1 MTVAEVVRTVR
12 GAVRAL
18 TLVCVF
24 ATSAAAQQQTSTI
37 LRITVVDTQQ
47 YPVPGATC
55 VVELPGAATPL
66 TAVTDEHGV
75 AVFAPI
81 AASTAAVRVTL
92 DGFEPFSKAGVSI
105 SSGATT
111 EVKAILALA
120 HVAQSVTVKAETSQ
134 PSRDVSAGAMVPT
147 GSVDRT
153 LLQRLPLATAR
164 VEDALPVIAGV
175 VKSLAGDL
183 TMKGS
188 GEQQSALLVNGLN
201 AVDPGTG
208 SFRLNL
214 PVDAV
219 EDVQVFLHPY
229 SAQYGHFTGG
239 LTTVVTRPGG
249 EHWRFEVNDF
259 LPDPRFIGG
268 KLMGV
273 AEDAPHLNFN
283 GPLVSDRVFLSQ
295 SASYLV
301 AKRQVRGLSY
311 PDNETRTESQSY
323 FTQFDIRSSTRHM
336 ETLTG
341 GYFPQRD
348 HYLGLDF
355 FHPREATPNAGRRD
369 LMLAARD
376 TYQIG
381 NGVLV
386 SSMSWR
392 TFATDVWGQGTTE
405 QTVTPSGER
414 GNYFATQNRRSARV
428 EASEVYSLPTL
439 RLFGVR
445 QELQVGVDVNDV
457 VSRLDYVARPVNIVR
472 GDGSLAE
479 RIVFDSVP
487 RIGASN
493 RTYSAFVQ
501 DKWQPLGNLT
511 VDFGVRY
518 ELQRLA
524 DGSLVAPRAGFAWAP
539 KPGGATVIRGGI
551 GVFFDKVPLNVRS
564 FPQYP
569 TRTVTRYAADGET
582 VVDTRRLTQL
592 LMDARTRG
600 SDDYVQLPVPRNV
613 TANLQVDRRVNSWV
627 SLSANV
633 MDSSTESR
641 YVVNPEVSATGDP
654 LLVLRPNGRSRYQAL
669 EIAGRI
675 GTSEHAITMSYTRSR
690 ASGDLNDVN
699 SAYGDFGTPIIRAN
713 QFSLVSTDAPNR
725 LIASGLIA
733 LPRRITIAPLV
744 EAHSGFPYSIRDA
757 AQYFIGA
764 RNANHRRFPSYFSL
778 DLELA
783 KDFQVTEKYAV
794 RLSVR
799 GANLTDHFNPRNV
812 RANIDDPQ
820 FGRFFASYPRHFS
833 AGFDVMF

>member
-1 MTVAEVVRTVR
+1 MTFAEVVRTVR

-18 TLVCVF
+18 AFVCVF
-24 ATSAAAQQQTSTI
+24 ATGAAAQQASTN

-47 YPVPGATC
+47 FPVPGATC
-55 VVELPGAATPL
+55 VVELAGAASPL
-66 TAVTDEHGV
+66 SAVTDEHGI
-75 AVFAPI
+75 AVLGPI
-81 AASTAAVRVTL
+81 PAASVAVRVTL
-92 DGFEPFSKAGVSI
+92 DGFEPFAK
-105 SSGATT
+105 GA
-111 EVKAILALA
+111 VAITPGSTLDLSVTLALA
-120 HVAQSVTVKAETSQ
+120 HVAQSVTVTADTSQ
-134 PSRDVSAGAMVPT
+134 PSRDVSAGSTVPT
-147 GSVDRT
+147 GSVDRS

-164 VEDALPVIAGV
+164 LEDALPVIAGV

-208 SFRLNL
+208 SFRMNL

-239 LTTVVTRPGG
+239 LTTVSTRSGG
-249 EHWRFEVNDF
+249 DRWRFEVNDF

-268 KLMGV
+268 KLVGI
-273 AEDAPHLNFN
+273 AEDAPHLNFG
-283 GPLVSDRVFLSQ
+283 GPILKDRAFLSQ

-311 PDNETRTESQSY
+311 PENETRTESQSY
-323 FTQFDIRSSTRHM
+323 FTQLDIRSSSRHT

-348 HYLGLDF
+348 HYIGLDF

-376 TYQIG
+376 TFQIG
-381 NGVLV
+381 GGALV
-386 SSMSWR
+386 SSVSWR
-392 TFATDVWGQGTTE
+392 TFATDIWGQGTTE

-428 EASEVYSLPTL
+428 EASEIYSLPTI
-439 RLFGVR
+439 RLFGVP
-445 QELQVGVDVNDV
+445 QDVQVGVDVNDV

-493 RTYSAFVQ
+493 RTYSGFVQ
-501 DKWQPLGNLT
+501 DRWKPLTNLT
-511 VDFGVRY
+511 VDLGIRY
-518 ELQRLA
+518 ERQSLA
-524 DGSLVAPRAGFAWAP
+524 DGGLVAPRAGFAWAP
-539 KPGGATVIRGGI
+539 KPGGATVIRGGV

-569 TRTVTRYAADGET
+569 ARTVTRYAADGET
-582 VVDTRRLTQL
+582 IVDTRRLTQL
-592 LMDARTRG
+592 LMDVKTRG
-600 SDDYVQLPVPRNV
+600 SDDYVQLPVPRNI
-613 TANLQVDRRVNSWV
+613 TWNLQVDRRVSSWV

-633 MDSSTESR
+633 IDSATDGR
-641 YVVNPEVSATGDP
+641 FVVNPETGTDRTA
-654 LLVLRPNGRSRYQAL
+654 LLVLRPNGRSQYQAL
-669 EIAGRI
+669 ELAGRL
-675 GTSEHAITMSYTRSR
+675 GTAEHAVTVSYTRSR

-699 SAYGDFGTPIIRAN
+699 SAYGDFGAPIIRAN

-733 LPRRITIAPLV
+733 LPRKFTVAPLV

-764 RNANHRRFPSYFSL
+764 RNANHQRFPSYFSL
-778 DLELA
+778 DVEVA
-783 KDFQVTEKYAV
+783 KDFQVTEKYGI

-812 RANIDDPQ
+812 RANVDDPQ

>member
-1 MTVAEVVRTVR
+1 MTFAEVVCTVR
-12 GAVRAL
+12 GAVRTLA
-18 TLVCVF
+18 LVCL
-24 ATSAAAQQQTSTI
+24 AAGSAAAQQASTS

-55 VVELPGAATPL
+55 VVERPGVATPL
-66 TAVTDEHGV
+66 TAVTDAHGV
-75 AVFAPI
+75 AAFDAIP
-81 AASTAAVRVTL
+81 AAAVAVRVTL
-92 DGFEPFSKAGVSI
+92 DGFEPFAKPDVVLVPHGTSELNV
-105 SSGATT
+105 
-111 EVKAILALA
+111 ILSLA
-120 HVAQSVTVKAETSQ
+120 RVAQSVTVTAETSQ
-134 PSRDVSAGAMVPT
+134 PSRDVAAGSAVPN
-147 GSVDRT
+147 GSIDRS

-183 TMKGS
+183 IMKGS

-229 SAQYGHFTGG
+229 SAEYGHFTGG

-249 EHWRFEVNDF
+249 DRWDFEVNDF

-268 KLMGV
+268 KLVGV

-283 GPLVSDRVFLSQ
+283 GPLLKDRVFLSQ

-323 FTQFDIRSSTRHM
+323 FTQLDIRSSSRHM

-341 GYFPQRD
+341 GFFPQRD
-348 HYLGLDF
+348 RYIGLDF

-381 NGVLV
+381 GGVLV
-386 SSMSWR
+386 SSVSWR

-428 EASEVYSLPTL
+428 QASEVYNL
-439 RLFGVR
+439 RTVHLFGLP
-445 QELQVGVDVNDV
+445 QDFQIGVDVNDV

-479 RIVFDSVP
+479 RIVFDTAP

-493 RTYSAFVQ
+493 RTYAAFVQ
-501 DKWQPLGNLT
+501 DKWRPLANLT
-511 VDFGVRY
+511 IDFGVRY

-524 DGSLVAPRAGFAWAP
+524 DGQVLAPRTGFAWAP

-551 GVFFDKVPLNVRS
+551 GVFYDKVPLNVRS

-582 VVDTRRLTQL
+582 VVDVRRLTQL
-592 LMDARTRG
+592 LMDVKTRG
-600 SDDYVQLPVPRNV
+600 SDDYVELPVPRNI
-613 TANLQVDRRVNSWV
+613 TWNLQVDRRVNSWV

-633 MDSSTESR
+633 IDSATNGR
-641 YVVNPEVSATGDP
+641 FVVNPETSPEGDP

-669 EIAGRI
+669 ELAGRV
-675 GTSEHAITMSYTRSR
+675 GTAEHALTVSYTRSR
-690 ASGDLNDVN
+690 ARGDLNDVN

-725 LIASGLIA
+725 VIASGLIA
-733 LPRRITIAPLV
+733 LPRKITLAPLV
-744 EAHSGFPYSIRDA
+744 EAHSGFPYSIRDS

-764 RNANHRRFPSYFSL
+764 RNPDHQRFPSYFSL

-783 KDFQVTEKYAV
+783 KEFQVTAKYGV